1 VQWHERDLANS
12 ANERIVL
19 PHALVLA
26 DDLLSKLVEVF
37 RGLRVDAAAMARH
50 LSESGGAA
58 MTENLML
65 TLTARGVPR
74 SEAHELLRN
83 LTRDLG
89 PGTDLAERSAGDP
102 VVRKWLRPE
111 EIRDLLDPARYV
123 QSAAAKADRVVAALS
138 LELAS

>member
-1 VQWHERDLANS
+1 
-12 ANERIVL
+12 VL
-19 PHALVLA
+19 T
-26 DDLLSKLVEVF
+26 DDLLSKLVDVF
-37 RGLRVDAAAMARH
+37 RGLRVDEAAMARH
-50 LSESGGAA
+50 LADSGGAA

-74 SEAHELLRN
+74 SDAHELLRR

-89 PGTDLAERSAGDP
+89 AGTDLADRAANDP

-123 QSAAAKADRVVAALS
+123 QSAAAKADRVIAKLAD
-138 LELAS
+138 ELGP